1 MYCTVEWLDTLDSTK
16 GLSTSV
22 ININASVQYI
32 AARLIRGRWR
42 AAVVREHGVG
52 GRSPGVLVG
61 DLEWTERCRP
71 LVVERTVSPTHVPPA
86 ISYILACG
94 DKIECGNV
102 ISECMVRLY
111 ALKLTEDPHPAVPYR
126 FRSQQ

>member
-1 MYCTVEWLDTLDSTK
+1 MYCTVEWLDTLESTK
-16 GLSTSV
+16 ALSTSV

-42 AAVVREHGVG
+42 AAVVRKHGVG

-61 DLEWTERCRP
+61 DLEWTKRCRP

-86 ISYILACG
+86 ISY
-94 DKIECGNV
+94 V
-102 ISECMVRLY
+102 
-111 ALKLTEDPHPAVPYR
+111 
-126 FRSQQ
+126 